1 MMMRRI
7 FVSGALVL
15 SLAPG
20 HRKLRTGALIVLIGG
35 YLGLEIILGK
45 KMATIKFCGSK
56 DSRAPTWECK
66 KPF

>member
-1 MMMRRI
+1 
-7 FVSGALVL
+7 
-15 SLAPG
+15 
-20 HRKLRTGALIVLIGG
+20 VLIGG

-45 KMATIKFCGSK
+45 KEMAIIKFCGSK